1 MASLGR
7 MYYNYDV
14 WVIQSL
20 FVLRMNWQSGFK
32 KRHGEEASPPD
43 GLYATSSNGPRL
55 MWDNNLSYGMQ
66 AN

>member
-1 MASLGR
+1 
-7 MYYNYDV
+7 
-14 WVIQSL
+14 
-20 FVLRMNWQSGFK
+20 MNWQSGFK